1 MTRFEQ
7 FQQRRSIGA
16 MIGYSLAVLFYT
28 MGAMFYNSPVRG
40 TASDKGLIWTAV
52 ALYVLA
58 GLSCAIGI
66 WLTYVYQKAKRRHAR
81 AMAKR
86 LAPVI
91 PARALRFNQR
101 TSEPDPNWV
110 LDTHQG

>member
-1 MTRFEQ
+1 
-7 FQQRRSIGA
+7 
-16 MIGYSLAVLFYT
+16 MIGYGLALLFYAV
-28 MGAMFYNSPVRG
+28 GAMYYNSPVRG

-58 GLSCAIGI
+58 SLSCAIGI

-81 AMAKR
+81 AMVKR
-86 LAPVI
+86 FAPVI

-101 TSEPDPNWV
+101 TPEPDPTWV
-110 LDTHQG
+110 LDTRQG